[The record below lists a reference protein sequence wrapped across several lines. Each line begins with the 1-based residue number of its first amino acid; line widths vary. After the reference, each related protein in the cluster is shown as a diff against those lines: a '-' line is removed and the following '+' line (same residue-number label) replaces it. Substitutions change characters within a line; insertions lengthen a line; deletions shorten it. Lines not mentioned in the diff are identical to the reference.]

1 MSYLTKLDGTINKYR
16 SSVISLLRR
25 NVPTPALGQNVMVAA
40 GGAYFDAFTP
50 ISSLPTLKV
59 LPGLIEVN
67 DLADPSMGNEQK
79 VNEVMSGLYDA
90 GVSSNGIVIMDVG
103 INPSHPV
110 EIFKV
115 HMNSIEFVR
124 SE

>member
-1 MSYLTKLDGTINKYR
+1 MSYLTKLDGNINKYR

-25 NVPTPALGQNVMVAA
+25 NVPTPALGPNVMVAA

-67 DLADPSMGNEQK
+67 DLVGTQAEHARRIGH
-79 VNEVMSGLYDA
+79 VNQQHRFIDA
-90 GVSSNGIVIMDVG
+90 
-103 INPSHPV
+103 
-110 EIFKV
+110 
-115 HMNSIEFVR
+115 
-124 SE
+124 